1 MNFVY
6 KKECNLE
13 EGKVYYGIV
22 RESDYLP
29 FGVYPMM
36 VDEINYSDEV
46 AIFEYTERK
55 FIYFSGVFCKIG
67 EFVYETREEAKEAIK
82 GFNASQGLSISVLG

>member
-22 RESDYLP
+22 KESEYLP
-29 FGVYPMM
+29 FGVYPM
-36 VDEINYSDEV
+36 VVEEINYSDEV

-55 FIYFSGVFCKIG
+55 LVYFSGVFCKIG
-67 EFVYETREEAKEAIK
+67 EYVYESREEAEEAIK
-82 GFNASQGLSISVLG
+82 GLNASRGLSISDLS